1 MNYIWTVMI
10 IFAIICSFF
19 TGSVS
24 ETTNAA
30 FDGAKNALTTLI
42 AVAPLMCFWS
52 GIMNIAQKSGIIIGI
67 KRIMSPIINRLFKN
81 ENDKAK
87 EYITM
92 NICAN
97 MLGMGNA
104 ATPAGIEAMTALQE
118 NNPQKDKPSKSMC
131 LFMVL
136 NTACF
141 CFVPSTVLSLRA
153 ASGSQVAASVIP
165 YIWIVSFVCVVTTV
179 FLVKLFIKDGISV

>member
-42 AVAPLMCFWS
+42 VVAPLMCFWS

-104 ATPAGIEAMTALQE
+104 ATPAHA
-118 NNPQKDKPSKSMC
+118 
-131 LFMVL
+131 
-136 NTACF
+136 
-141 CFVPSTVLSLRA
+141 
-153 ASGSQVAASVIP
+153 
-165 YIWIVSFVCVVTTV
+165 
-179 FLVKLFIKDGISV
+179 